1 MEKGKFSTFCTE
13 TRLSNLQPSNQE
25 RPSIA
30 TRESSRDISAQTDPM
45 PETEVSIKQEVENSE
60 TIAMPNI
67 PNSAPVRRPKKR
79 KISKLTATRRSAPS
93 EATSSNSEMESAT
106 VNENETES
114 SRDKYASDSKVYEKY
129 CDGFAMG
136 GNEEALKRIKGMKS
150 CLWFKAAGRAMYKF
164 DLEKTLK
171 QIGNKLWKAIGFD
184 SPQSDTHR
192 GIIHSM
198 MLKISVTWSDEF
210 ETKFTVDGKS
220 SSTFN
225 QLNSMTRILII
236 LPNGYEFWYIKDFD
250 KVPGLLLVFISMFYG
265 SNLSYRLFKTF
276 VTKPRIRDLEYQR
289 GIWVQD

>member
-1 MEKGKFSTFCTE
+1 MEKSKFSTFCTE

-30 TRESSRDISAQTDPM
+30 TRDISSQTDPM
-45 PETEVSIKQEVENSE
+45 PETDVSIKQEVENSE
-60 TIAMPNI
+60 AIAMPNI
-67 PNSAPVRRPKKR
+67 PNSAPGRRPKKR
-79 KISKLTATRRSAPS
+79 KISKLTATRGSAPS
-93 EATSSNSEMESAT
+93 EVPSEATGINSEMESAT
-106 VNENETES
+106 VNETEAQS
-114 SRDKYASDSKVYEKY
+114 SRREYVSDSKVYEKY
-129 CDGFAMG
+129 CDGFATG

-164 DLEKTLK
+164 DLEKTLT

-250 KVPGLLLVFISMFYG
+250 KVPGLLLVFISINR
-265 SNLSYRLFKTF
+265 SNLNYCVKKL
-276 VTKPRIRDLEYQR
+276 
-289 GIWVQD
+289 G